1 MACIFKI
8 KNQDARLKQVVLEN
22 ERMEEMIR
30 YVKRAFS
37 SSIFIE
43 FKDSLLFK
51 NDLGLE
57 KAFNLVQMIIFKPND
72 LDVRFK
78 DAVIHGFLDKMTQSW
93 RQKFTTIVGSK
104 PQASTWVRY
113 YYVLKKFTLYVYE
126 KDNYDRPMETLNL
139 EAFSLSSKGSG
150 HGGKEWVFELSRLEG
165 NAG

>member
-1 MACIFKI
+1 VACIFKI

-22 ERMEEMIR
+22 ERMEEMIM

-51 NDLGLE
+51 NELGLE

-93 RQKFTTIVGSK
+93 R
-104 PQASTWVRY
+104 
-113 YYVLKKFTLYVYE
+113 
-126 KDNYDRPMETLNL
+126 
-139 EAFSLSSKGSG
+139 
-150 HGGKEWVFELSRLEG
+150 
-165 NAG
+165 